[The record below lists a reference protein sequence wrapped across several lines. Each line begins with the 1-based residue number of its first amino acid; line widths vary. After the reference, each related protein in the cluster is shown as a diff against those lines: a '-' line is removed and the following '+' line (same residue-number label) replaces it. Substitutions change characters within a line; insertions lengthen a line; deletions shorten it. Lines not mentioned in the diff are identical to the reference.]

1 MNATCGSPGFVLGFL
16 GMASL
21 DGEPLGLGASSRWL
35 ETMCVFD
42 SWSGFVLLT
51 LLLEGLDLISIEMQR
66 LCHFWR

>member
-1 MNATCGSPGFVLGFL
+1 MRLAVHLDLFLDFLEWLVL
-16 GMASL
+16 M
-21 DGEPLGLGASSRWL
+21 EKPLGLGASSRWL